1 MVYKDQICF
10 LVVLEA
16 LKLEMTMESG
26 DGFLLDYPT
35 AEGRRAER
43 ATSPRITFIT
53 ALNTVMK
60 GEPSY
65 SSHPLKLSIPLKN
78 FIFS

>member
-1 MVYKDQICF
+1 M
-10 LVVLEA
+10 VLEA
-16 LKLEMTMESG
+16 LKLEITMESG
-26 DGFLLDYPT
+26 DGFLLNYHM

-43 ATSPRITFIT
+43 ATPPRITFIT

-65 SSHPLKLSIPLKN
+65 SNHLLKLSIPLKN